1 MAMQSW
7 ATNAR
12 HLPPAKHKKS
22 KTLVNMK
29 FINYLEKI
37 SGVSIYGM
45 SSLLLFGTVFVVM
58 LVWALKA
65 DKGMIE
71 EIRNIPLD

>member
-1 MAMQSW
+1 
-7 ATNAR
+7 
-12 HLPPAKHKKS
+12 
-22 KTLVNMK
+22 MK

-45 SSLLLFGTVFVVM
+45 SSLLLFGTIFIVM
-58 LVWALKA
+58 LIWALKA

-71 EIRNIPLD
+71 EMRNIPLD

>member
-1 MAMQSW
+1 
-7 ATNAR
+7 
-12 HLPPAKHKKS
+12 
-22 KTLVNMK
+22 MK

-45 SSLLLFGTVFVVM
+45 SSLLLFGTVFIVM

-65 DKGMIE
+65 DKEMIE

>member
-1 MAMQSW
+1 MRSW
-7 ATNAR
+7 GINA
-12 HLPPAKHKKS
+12 KKS
-22 KTLVNMK
+22 FDMK

-45 SSLLLFGTVFVVM
+45 SSLLLFGTVFIVM